1 MKLIKS
7 FTFGT
12 TILVFFLISV
22 QLVLW
27 FGEGGWLA
35 TIAKQNNF
43 LELEEEVRKDEELL
57 LKLRAE
63 ARDLQEGHSSIEERA
78 RFQHGMLEKGEVFI
92 QLHP

>member
-12 TILVFFLISV
+12 TILVFFLMSV

-27 FGEGGWLA
+27 FGEGGWVA

-43 LELEEEVRKDEELL
+43 LALENAIREDEEIL

-63 ARDLQEGHSSIEERA
+63 ARDLQEGYRSIEERA

-92 QLHP
+92 QLRP